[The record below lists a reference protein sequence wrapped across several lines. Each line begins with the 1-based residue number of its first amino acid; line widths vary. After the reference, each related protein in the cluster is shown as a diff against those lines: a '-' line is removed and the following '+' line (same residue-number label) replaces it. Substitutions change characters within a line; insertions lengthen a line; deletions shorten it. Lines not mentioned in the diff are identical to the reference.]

1 MMCAVE
7 IAVPALPLIAALMLV
22 GSLPAQAADNH
33 EDLHVACAQGRSFGL
48 RIEGRQAR
56 VQLADSELVLVRK
69 SSSLGQHFRNGVA
82 TLIIDDGFVAFV
94 QNGDWD
100 WQDCH
105 IDPKSGSDR

>member
-48 RIEGRQAR
+48 RI
-56 VQLADSELVLVRK
+56 
-69 SSSLGQHFRNGVA
+69 
-82 TLIIDDGFVAFV
+82 
-94 QNGDWD
+94 
-100 WQDCH
+100 
-105 IDPKSGSDR
+105 